1 MAASDWSE
9 RTRMLVTVAIS
20 VVVSIGLGFW
30 LYTTYTTFKTL
41 ETQLANHQGT
51 IRNLK
56 REVDE
61 EGPRLANMLNLT
73 REKLHGMERK
83 LPDAEQV
90 EKLMDS
96 IGTAAAKHNARLENR
111 VRVTSAESAPGSNY
125 ARMIWKT
132 KWKADFVS
140 WCKLINEM
148 EERFDR
154 FISFENLTI
163 TPKNN
168 GMVPMGTQHD
178 IQVDVVTYRY
188 LPKT

>member
-9 RTRMLVTVAIS
+9 RTRMLVTVAMS
-20 VVVSIGLGFW
+20 VVVNVGLGFW
-30 LYTTYTTFKTL
+30 LYTTHADFKKKEAL
-41 ETQLANHQGT
+41 LVKRQDE

-56 REVDE
+56 KTVEE
-61 EGPRLANMLNLT
+61 EGPKLATQLSAL
-73 REKLHGMERK
+73 REELHTKESK

-90 EKLMDS
+90 EKLMNA
-96 IGTAAAKHNARLENR
+96 IGTVTAKHNARLENR
-111 VRVTSAESAPGSNY
+111 IRVMSAESAPGSNY

-132 KWKADFVS
+132 KWKADFMT

-148 EERFDR
+148 EERFER

-168 GMVPMGTQHD
+168 GLVPMGTQHD